1 MGYVLQARLR
11 AGYRYNMQ
19 DSSPNPQALWITGPA
34 QAELRPAILPPV
46 DENTVHVE
54 ALTSG
59 ISRGTESLVFHGK
72 VPESEWARMRCPYQ
86 EGDFP
91 FPVKYGYSMAGR
103 IEDGPAERI
112 GERVFSLYP
121 HQSHFAIPAAAAIA
135 IPDTVSD
142 ARAVLA
148 AQMETAMN
156 ATWDAAPRIG
166 DRIAI
171 VGGGVAGCLLA
182 YLCARLPGTEVT
194 LIDLNPDRRA
204 TAAALGVGFATPGGA
219 ISTGCDLVFHASASA
234 AGLELALSLAGF
246 EGTVVEMSWYGTQPV
261 AVGLGGAFH
270 SQRLTLLSSQVGS
283 VSPARRARWDHSRR
297 LAKALS
303 LCADPRLDVL
313 VADETPFPD
322 IPARLPDILGAPG
335 ALCHR
340 IRY

>member
-1 MGYVLQARLR
+1 
-11 AGYRYNMQ
+11 MQ
-19 DSSPNPQALWITGPA
+19 DSSPNPQALWFTGPA
-34 QAELRPAILPPV
+34 KAELRPAVLPPANNGMV
-46 DENTVHVE
+46 RIK

-72 VPESEWARMRCPYQ
+72 VPESEWARMRCPFQ
-86 EGDFP
+86 EGEFP
-91 FPVKYGYSMAGR
+91 FPVKYGYAMAGR
-103 IEDGPAERI
+103 VEDGPANRI

-121 HQSHFAIPAAAAIA
+121 HQSHFALPTASA
-135 IPDTVSD
+135 IPIPDAVSD

-182 YLCARLPGTEVT
+182 YLCDRLPGTEVT
-194 LIDLNPDRRA
+194 LIDLNRDRRE
-204 TAAALGVGFATPGGA
+204 TAIALGVGFATPND
-219 ISTGCDLVFHASASA
+219 IVSTGCDLVFHASASA

-246 EGTVVEMSWYGTQPV
+246 EGTVVEMSWYGAQPV
-261 AVGLGGAFH
+261 AVDLGGAFH

-283 VSPARRARWDHSRR
+283 VSPSRRARWDHRRR
-297 LAKALS
+297 LSKALS

-313 VADETPFPD
+313 VADETPFAEV
-322 IPARLPDILGAPG
+322 PARLPEILGAPG

-340 IRY
+340 IRYL